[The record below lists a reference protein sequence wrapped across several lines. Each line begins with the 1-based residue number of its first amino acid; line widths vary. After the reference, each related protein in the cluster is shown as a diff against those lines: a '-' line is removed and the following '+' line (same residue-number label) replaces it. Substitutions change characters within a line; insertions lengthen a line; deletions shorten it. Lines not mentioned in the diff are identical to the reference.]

1 MRWSTGWAVAI
12 SISLAT
18 VPTVT
23 RTSSAQVQAEHE
35 AGTVKSTDS
44 TGLTLTTTAGQ
55 DVVVTVPATAKVQMV
70 APGSKDL
77 KSATDGLLA
86 DVANG
91 DRVLV
96 IGSPGEAGAPMTA
109 QRVIVMKAQA
119 IAQTHEA
126 EGAAWAKGGG
136 GIVKSVD
143 PTAGKVVI
151 ASGMKDVTVVM
162 TPQTVVRR
170 YAKGSVSYADAK
182 MSSIGAIQPGDQMRV
197 RGTRSADGATITADE
212 VVAGRF
218 ENYSG
223 LLAAVNAS
231 ASTVTLRDLKTKKDV
246 TVAVT
251 QSSDLRRI
259 PPMLAQRIAM
269 QMKGGGAAPGGGPG
283 AGMHGGPGSPAPERR
298 EDQGRDVARE
308 GQAGMD
314 LSKMLSRLPTETL
327 SGLKAGDAVMI
338 VASSPAGGA
347 GDPTAVTLLVG
358 VDPILTAS
366 PAGRTMTLSP
376 WSVGGG
382 EGEGAG
388 GAEEAGPQH

>member
-1 MRWSTGWAVAI
+1 
-12 SISLAT
+12 
-18 VPTVT
+18 
-23 RTSSAQVQAEHE
+23 
-35 AGTVKSTDS
+35 
-44 TGLTLTTTAGQ
+44 
-55 DVVVTVPATAKVQMV
+55 VQMV

-77 KSATDGLLA
+77 KSATDGALA
-86 DVANG
+86 DVAAG

-96 IGSPGEAGAPMTA
+96 IGAAGEAGAPMTA

-126 EGAAWAKGGG
+126 EGTAWAKGGG

-143 PTAGKVVI
+143 PSGGKVVI
-151 ASGMKDVTVVM
+151 ASGMKDVTVVI
-162 TPQTVVRR
+162 TPQTVVKR

-182 MSSIGAIQPGDQMRV
+182 MSSIGAIQPGDQLRV
-197 RGTRSADGATITADE
+197 RGTKSADGSTITADE

-231 ASTVTLRDLKTKKDV
+231 ASTVTLKDLKTKKDV
-246 TVAVT
+246 TVAVA

-269 QMKGGGAAPGGGPG
+269 QMKGGGAASGVGT
-283 AGMHGGPGSPAPERR
+283 HGGPGSAAPERR
-298 EDQGRDVARE
+298 EDQGHVVARE
-308 GQAGMD
+308 GQAGID

-327 SGLKAGDAVMI
+327 SGLKPGDAVMI
-338 VASSPAGGA
+338 VASSQTGDS

-388 GAEEAGPQH
+388 GAEDAGPQH